1 MQIIAPTLVLFGI
14 IGCGD
19 GSPSSSTVQAEN
31 ATQADQPPPPPADID
46 VEMPTLPEGDAL
58 EVDTSGSK
66 IEFTGAKVTGK
77 HDGGFS
83 AFTGTVVQKG
93 DEVIGTKFVIDL
105 TTTTTDHPKV
115 TEHLKSKDF
124 FHVERHPSATF
135 VSSELVA
142 ATESGAVTHN
152 VKGVLGLN
160 GKTRPLSFPAT
171 ILLGEAATTVEASF
185 DINRQ
190 NWGVSYPG
198 KPDNLIKDDV
208 QVRLSL
214 RFPTGAADVGAEQEL
229 EAPPAE

>member
-1 MQIIAPTLVLFGI
+1 M
-14 IGCGD
+14 
-19 GSPSSSTVQAEN
+19 
-31 ATQADQPPPPPADID
+31 
-46 VEMPTLPEGDAL
+46 
-58 EVDTSGSK
+58 
-66 IEFTGAKVTGK
+66 
-77 HDGGFS
+77 
-83 AFTGTVVQKG
+83 
-93 DEVIGTKFVIDL
+93 
-105 TTTTTDHPKV
+105 
-115 TEHLKSKDF
+115 
-124 FHVERHPSATF
+124 
-135 VSSELVA
+135 SSELVA